1 MSAISPTKNTGLIV
15 DEFIRYA
22 TDHLRTVSGVA
33 STVSLYPPAGT
44 PNPGFVNWSG
54 YFVPPS
60 TPSVETSSPNLSD
73 EAAAVKRDIEVEYP
87 ITKRIFEDEIDE
99 ENWDTHN
106 KDVDYQV
113 ALLKATAWNADNEE
127 RPSGGSGGS
136 RGGGGGGGRGSGTS
150 LDYRMYN
157 GPGEE
162 LWPAIGSLEEG
173 FVESYRVVNKKTG
186 KVTQIWYEQN
196 PEYIKKCITRVTVP
210 LNGTMNALGGK
221 KNPLSEQSIQ
231 VHKDLAAIVIPVI
244 EKIKQKRMQKYLE
257 NCGGGL
263 AVRTV
268 TNGTRLS
275 NHAWG
280 TAIDFNSIR
289 YPWGTN
295 WNGDTII
302 TPIGNGNT
310 STRQMNDFDKGF
322 LEVVQMFRDAGM
334 LWLAR
339 TDPMH
344 ISIYET

>member
-1 MSAISPTKNTGLIV
+1 MSAITPTKNTGLIV

-22 TDHLRTVSGVA
+22 TDHLRTVSGVV
-33 STVSLYPPAGT
+33 STTSLYPPAGT

-54 YFVPPS
+54 YSVSPQ
-60 TPSVETSSPNLSD
+60 TPSIQTVNPNLSD

-87 ITKRIFEDEIDE
+87 ITKRIFEDEIEEDE
-99 ENWDTHN
+99 WDTHN
-106 KDVDYQV
+106 KDVDYGGAV
-113 ALLKATAWNADNEE
+113 LKAQAWEADKQQSGGG
-127 RPSGGSGGS
+127 SGGSGGS
-136 RGGGGGGGRGSGTS
+136 GGGGGGSAGG
-150 LDYRMYN
+150 LDNKMYN
-157 GPGEE
+157 GPGEK
-162 LWPAIGSLEEG
+162 LWPALGSG
-173 FVESYRVVNKKTG
+173 PGNFVESSRVLNKDGSVK
-186 KVTQIWYEQN
+186 QIWFQQN
-196 PEYIKKCITRVTVP
+196 PEYIKKCITRITLP

-221 KNPLSEQSIQ
+221 TNPISEQSIQ
-231 VHKDLAAIVIPVI
+231 IHKDLAAIVIPI
-244 EKIKQKRMQKYLE
+244 FEKIKQKGMQKYIE
-257 NCGGGL
+257 NCAGGL

-275 NHAWG
+275 NHSWG
-280 TAIDFNSIR
+280 TAIDLNSIR

-310 STRQMNDFDKGF
+310 STRKMTDFDKGF

>member
-1 MSAISPTKNTGLIV
+1 MSAITPTKNTGLIV

-22 TDHLRTVSGVA
+22 TDHLRTVSGVV
-33 STVSLYPPAGT
+33 STTSLYPPAGT

-54 YFVPPS
+54 YSVSPQ
-60 TPSVETSSPNLSD
+60 TPSIQTVDPSLSD

-99 ENWDTHN
+99 EDWDTHN
-106 KDVDYQV
+106 KDVDYGGAV
-113 ALLKATAWNADNEE
+113 LKAQAWEADKQQGGGG
-127 RPSGGSGGS
+127 SGGSGGS
-136 RGGGGGGGRGSGTS
+136 GGGGGGKGGAGN
-150 LDYRMYN
+150 LDNKMYN
-157 GPGEE
+157 GPGEK
-162 LWPAIGSLEEG
+162 LWPAVGSG
-173 FVESYRVVNKKTG
+173 PGNFVESSRSLNKDGTIR
-186 KVTQIWYEQN
+186 QIWYQQN
-196 PEYIKKCITRVTVP
+196 PEYIRKCISRVTVP
-210 LNGTMNALGGK
+210 LNGTMNNEGGRT
-221 KNPLSEQSIQ
+221 NPLSELSIQ
-231 VHKDLAAIVIPVI
+231 VHKDLAAIVTPIF
-244 EKIKQKRMQKYLE
+244 EKIKQKGMQKYIE
-257 NCGGGL
+257 NCAGGL

-275 NHAWG
+275 NHSWG
-280 TAIDFNSIR
+280 TAIDLNSIR

-310 STRQMNDFDKGF
+310 STRQMTDFDKGF
-322 LEVVQMFRDAGM
+322 LEVIQMFRDAGM

>member
-1 MSAISPTKNTGLIV
+1 MSAITPTKNTGLIV

-22 TDHLRTVSGVA
+22 TDHLRTVSGVV
-33 STVSLYPPAGT
+33 STTSLYPPAGT

-54 YFVPPS
+54 YSVSPS
-60 TPSVETSSPNLSD
+60 TPSIQTADPNLSD

-87 ITKRIFEDEIDE
+87 ITKRIFEDEIEEDE
-99 ENWDTHN
+99 WDTHN
-106 KDVDYQV
+106 KDVDYGGAV
-113 ALLKATAWNADNEE
+113 LKAQAWEADKQQGG
-127 RPSGGSGGS
+127 GGS
-136 RGGGGGGGRGSGTS
+136 GGGGGGGGGSAGG
-150 LDYRMYN
+150 LDNKMYN
-157 GPGEE
+157 GPGEH
-162 LWPAIGSLEEG
+162 LWPAIGSLNN
-173 FVESYRVVNKKTG
+173 FVESYRVTDKKTG
-186 KVTQIWYEQN
+186 KVKQIWYEQN
-196 PEYIKKCITRVTVP
+196 PAYIKKCITRVTVP

-221 KNPLSEQSIQ
+221 TNPLSEQSIQ

-244 EKIKQKRMQKYLE
+244 EKIKQKGMQKYLE

-310 STRQMNDFDKGF
+310 STRQMTDFDKGF

-344 ISIYET
+344 ISIYETS